1 MWEKFGV
8 GAVIIILAA
17 LYFIVRQAVK
27 DGIKEAYKDITGK
40 KRMRIWKQ
48 KKDARNYLKKTISNQ
63 IRESLA
69 SSVPN

>member
-40 KRMRIWKQ
+40 KIDEDMETEKVC
-48 KKDARNYLKKTISNQ
+48 KELFEEDNK
-63 IRESLA
+63 
-69 SSVPN
+69 